1 MACWRDVFS
10 EASNNGGV
18 LAIRKR
24 GVANNVPFVAVR
36 WDASVPDDYALRLEW
51 KLIKCQRSFHRR
63 HSEDENSGGDGQ
75 ADIYNRNRHQEQGGK
90 RC

>member
-18 LAIRKR
+18 LVIRKR

-51 KLIKCQRSFHRR
+51 KLI
-63 HSEDENSGGDGQ
+63 
-75 ADIYNRNRHQEQGGK
+75 
-90 RC
+90 